1 MMTALS
7 PMEAANGHTATEC
20 APRCSEK
27 IIKTYILNGKNQQAM
42 ETGKNYSGKIEKTG
56 KQDYEELIQGV
67 EMVESFF
74 KEYYEQVSDFDPW
87 IDARMNVLKDVREV
101 LSYKL

>member
-1 MMTALS
+1 
-7 PMEAANGHTATEC
+7 
-20 APRCSEK
+20 
-27 IIKTYILNGKNQQAM
+27 M

-87 IDARMNVLKDVREV
+87 IDARMNVLKEVRE
-101 LSYKL
+101 LLCRERIES